1 MMFVTHLK
9 SPKARKLQRLK
20 RCAQFALLAVAF
32 LMCANAKAQN
42 APPPPITFVNG
53 VATATPNS
61 APPSGSPPASA
72 PTMPVAAQN
81 TVAAPLPS
89 APQQPTGIQPI
100 PATQMTSSPA
110 TSSDAAGNMS
120 IGQKIDLITLKDL
133 ENKLQATPDPIF
145 MRSSRTYQLTLMSSL
160 NKEIDTSGAIAP
172 NGAEKTPE

>member
-1 MMFVTHLK
+1 MIFVTHPK
-9 SPKARKLQRLK
+9 SPKARKFQRLE

-61 APPSGSPPASA
+61 APPSVSPPASA

-89 APQQPTGIQPI
+89 APPQSTGIQPI
-100 PATQMTSSPA
+100 PAT
-110 TSSDAAGNMS
+110 SSDSAGNMS

-145 MRSSRTYQLTLMSSL
+145 MRSSRTYQLTLMSSI

-172 NGAEKTPE
+172 SGAEKTPE